1 MCNQNQHDCSPSPS
15 SSDMPPDCSP
25 ANLDRLGNPTPSR
38 MIDASSTED
47 SVISD
52 DDVAQGLVV
61 TREPTRCQQIVTCLA
76 KFVHYTLSASNSE
89 LQQVNG
95 LFTRNWLLFRDVTLS
110 DYDTIRHNIRNQ
122 PSYCNILY
130 VHTMFLHNLLMLTF

>member
-1 MCNQNQHDCSPSPS
+1 
-15 SSDMPPDCSP
+15 
-25 ANLDRLGNPTPSR
+25 

-47 SVISD
+47 SLISD

-76 KFVHYTLSASNSE
+76 KFVQDYTLSASNSE
-89 LQQVNG
+89 LQQVKG
-95 LFTRNWLLFRDVTLS
+95 LFTGNWLLFRDVTLC

-122 PSYCNILY
+122 PDYRNIMY
-130 VHTMFLHNLLMLTF
+130 VHTMFLQNLPMVT